1 MTQILATNI
10 VNKFK
15 CLQADCPDT
24 CCKGW
29 SMQLDDATYAKY
41 QGTPLEAAV
50 AHDGNL
56 RVMKRG
62 ADDVCVKFEGGK
74 CGIHA
79 QFGDNMLGDACN
91 FYPRVTRKLA
101 EQTLMTATLS
111 CPEIVRLSLED
122 GGFDYAQTEQQR
134 LPELKSTSG
143 ELAVHNVFLEQ
154 GAKDANA
161 NSNMA
166 RIFAVSESLA
176 NLNVADWVGASA
188 FMFKIADSKILP
200 PEVGDADELNIYL
213 IFLGLLHATHKTP
226 SARLLEVMAGIEA
239 VLGVK
244 IDRAT
249 MNIEFLPTKKPK
261 MAVSDADLNS
271 YLKAQMS
278 FNTYPYAGIGA
289 NISDKARIL
298 VFKYALTKLALSSC
312 GDKVIAIQA
321 LARILDHLADPKLML
336 SLLDQL
342 KFNSHARIFG
352 LIMQG

>member
-1 MTQILATNI
+1 
-10 VNKFK
+10 V
-15 CLQADCPDT
+15 
-24 CCKGW
+24 
-29 SMQLDDATYAKY
+29 
-41 QGTPLEAAV
+41 
-50 AHDGNL
+50 
-56 RVMKRG
+56 
-62 ADDVCVKFEGGK
+62 
-74 CGIHA
+74 
-79 QFGDNMLGDACN
+79 
-91 FYPRVTRKLA
+91 
-101 EQTLMTATLS
+101 
-111 CPEIVRLSLED
+111 
-122 GGFDYAQTEQQR
+122 
-134 LPELKSTSG
+134 
-143 ELAVHNVFLEQ
+143 
-154 GAKDANA
+154 
-161 NSNMA
+161 
-166 RIFAVSESLA
+166 
-176 NLNVADWVGASA
+176 
-188 FMFKIADSKILP
+188 
-200 PEVGDADELNIYL
+200 